1 MAALSAELEL
11 LKQQH
16 TLQADELQATV
27 DAAQKAKDEHVL
39 SLEETQKQM
48 EQLTGQLAE
57 NVDRCSKLEMDLQT
71 TNHKL
76 AQAAQCMSELQEKRK
91 KLVNLHWNDK
101 AALEAS
107 KVAAEEVKREFEA
120 SVQALTL
127 EVTMLKEHEESRKAA
142 LDNSNNAR
150 DAAEQRVVDE
160 HAVVSSLKLQT
171 SEQTVE
177 LGSLRAE
184 LTALREEIEGDEAK
198 AKAAH
203 AAARQAEM
211 EAQLL
216 QNAERSK
223 EAAEDL
229 SRLEE
234 QLLESK
240 EEGAMQLKLV
250 ERESAKTINSL
261 KEALE
266 ASRKVSEE
274 HKTKLLEK
282 QQLATKLQSHLDQSQ
297 LQLTALTDSLSKAN
311 TANREQVLTWLAFCL
326 WALSRLLVRH

>member
-39 SLEETQKQM
+39 SLKETQKQM
-48 EQLTGQLAE
+48 EQLTGQLAK

-76 AQAAQCMSELQEKRK
+76 AQAEGDNGKTLMTLCQKSGRVKSLEKEAAALEAELQTMQEQIETNEAAEQR
-91 KLVNLHWNDK
+91 NETDK

-107 KVAAEEVKREFEA
+107 KVAAEEVAREFEA

-229 SRLEE
+229 
-234 QLLESK
+234 
-240 EEGAMQLKLV
+240 V
-250 ERESAKTINSL
+250 
-261 KEALE
+261 
-266 ASRKVSEE
+266 
-274 HKTKLLEK
+274 
-282 QQLATKLQSHLDQSQ
+282 
-297 LQLTALTDSLSKAN
+297 
-311 TANREQVLTWLAFCL
+311 
-326 WALSRLLVRH
+326 